1 MTRSGAV
8 FVPMAMIR
16 WDDTQIKRSTGV
28 HIHILGIC
36 GTFMGS
42 LAVLA
47 KQLGYRVTGSDANV
61 YPPMST
67 QLEQQGIEL
76 IEGYDPAQLE
86 PQPDLIVVGNAMSRG
101 NPCVEY
107 MLQRNMRYT
116 SGPQWLHDHLLAD
129 RWVLAV
135 AGTHGKTTTATMLA
149 WILEQAGMAPGF
161 LIGGIPLG
169 FDTSARL
176 GETPFFVIEA
186 DEYDTAF
193 FDKRS
198 KFVHYNPRTLVLNN
212 LEFDHADI
220 FPDLAA
226 IQRQFHHLVRL
237 VPDNGQIIMP
247 ADSEALDEVIEMGCW
262 SEQVLTGFD
271 RRAAWSAQ
279 LLSEDGS
286 HFAVHHEGESLGE
299 VFWPLT
305 GLHNVSNAINA
316 LVAAR
321 HVGVQPEHA
330 IEALSR
336 FGGVKRRMERLGE
349 VAGITVYDDFA
360 HHPTAIQTTLE
371 GIKARVAGHQ
381 PVVAVIEPRSNT
393 MRLGAHK
400 AALAESTAAADQVY
414 WYQPE
419 EMDWSLED
427 VVAQSPVPAQ
437 LETRID
443 ALVNRLVSE
452 LPRSAQVVIM
462 SNGGFGGIHQKL
474 LKALEQRESIHVL

>member
-1 MTRSGAV
+1 M
-8 FVPMAMIR
+8 
-16 WDDTQIKRSTGV
+16 

-47 KQLGYRVTGSDANV
+47 KQLGHRVTGSDANV

-149 WILEQAGMAPGF
+149 WILEQAGMSPGY

-169 FDTSARL
+169 FRASARL

-198 KFVHYNPRTLVLNN
+198 KFVHYNPRTLILNN

-247 ADSEALDEVIEMGCW
+247 ADSAALDEVIEMGCW

-286 HFAVHHEGESLGE
+286 HFAVQHEGETLGE
-299 VFWPLT
+299 VCWPMT

-336 FGGVKRRMERLGE
+336 FGGVKRRMEKLGE

-371 GIKARVAGHQ
+371 GIKARVGERAE
-381 PVVAVIEPRSNT
+381 VVAVIEPRSNT

-400 AALAESTAAADQVY
+400 AALAQSTAAADRVY
-414 WYQPE
+414 WYQPDG
-419 EMDWSLED
+419 MDWSLDE
-427 VVAQSPVPAQ
+427 VVEQSPVPAR
-437 LETRID
+437 LETSID
-443 ALVNRLVSE
+443 ALVGRLVGE
-452 LPRSAQVVIM
+452 LPRGAQVVIM

-474 LKALEQRESIHVL
+474 LKSLEQRESIHVL

>member
-1 MTRSGAV
+1 M
-8 FVPMAMIR
+8 
-16 WDDTQIKRSTGV
+16 

-47 KQLGYRVTGSDANV
+47 KQLGHRVTGSDANV

-107 MLQRNMRYT
+107 MLERNMRYT

-149 WILEQAGMAPGF
+149 WILEQAGMAPGY

-169 FDTSARL
+169 FETSARL

-198 KFVHYNPRTLVLNN
+198 KFVHYNPRTLILNN

-237 VPDNGQIIMP
+237 VPNNGQVIMP
-247 ADSEALDEVIEMGCW
+247 ADAEALDEVIEMGCW

-271 RRAAWSAQ
+271 RRSAWSAQ

-286 HFAVHHEGESLGE
+286 HFAVQHEGETLGE
-299 VFWPLT
+299 VCWQLT

-321 HVGVQPEHA
+321 HVGVQSEHA
-330 IEALSR
+330 IDALSR

-371 GIKARVAGHQ
+371 GIKARVGCSAE
-381 PVVAVIEPRSNT
+381 VVAVIEPRSNT

-400 AALAESTAAADQVY
+400 EALAQSTAAADRVY

-419 EMDWSLED
+419 GMDWSLEE
-427 VVAQSPVPAQ
+427 VVEQSPVPAR
-437 LETRID
+437 LETNID
-443 ALVNRLVSE
+443 ALVGRLVGE
-452 LPRSAQVVIM
+452 LPRGAQVVIM
-462 SNGGFGGIHQKL
+462 SNGGFGGIHKKL

>member
-1 MTRSGAV
+1 M
-8 FVPMAMIR
+8 
-16 WDDTQIKRSTGV
+16 

-47 KQLGYRVTGSDANV
+47 KQLGHRVTGSDANV

-86 PQPDLIVVGNAMSRG
+86 PQPDLVVVGNAMSRG

-107 MLQRNMRYT
+107 MLASNMRYT
-116 SGPQWLHDHLLAD
+116 SGPQWLHDNLLAD

-149 WILEQAGMAPGF
+149 WILEQAGMSPGF
-161 LIGGIPLG
+161 LIGGIPKG
-169 FDTSARL
+169 FDCSARV

-198 KFVHYNPRTLVLNN
+198 KFVHYNPRTLILNN

-226 IQRQFHHLVRL
+226 IQRQFHHLLRL
-237 VPDNGQIIMP
+237 VPNNGLVIRSSDEP
-247 ADSEALDEVIEMGCW
+247 ALDEVLEQGCW
-262 SEQVLTGFD
+262 SEQVLTGFE
-271 RRAAWSAQ
+271 RRADWSAQ

-286 HFAVHHEGESLGE
+286 HFAVQHGGETLGE
-299 VFWPLT
+299 VCWQLT

-321 HVGVQPEHA
+321 HVGVTPEHA
-330 IEALSR
+330 IEALST

-371 GIKARVAGHQ
+371 GIKARVVGHQ
-381 PVVAVIEPRSNT
+381 PVIAVIEPRSNT
-393 MRLGAHK
+393 MKLGAHK
-400 AALAESTAAADQVY
+400 EALAKSTAAADQVY
-414 WYQPE
+414 WFQPE
-419 EMDWSLED
+419 DMDWSLQD
-427 VVAQSPVPAQ
+427 VVDQSPVPAK
-437 LETRID
+437 LETSIPS
-443 ALVNRLVSE
+443 LVARLVGE
-452 LPRSAQVVIM
+452 LPAGAQVVVM

-474 LKALEQRESIHVL
+474 LKALEQREAIHVL